1 MTRIPNA
8 SLVGFFMKRLAC
20 FLIFVSLC
28 TFAGFADDDKDH
40 QHHEDLTETQLGTVH
55 FPVSC
60 AAAEQKPFARG
71 VALLHSFWYEEAE
84 KEFLQIAKDDPG
96 CAMAHWGVAMSIWHQ
111 LWNEPD
117 AKVIARGLDEVN
129 AARKL
134 EQKTTPREKAYIAA
148 VAAFYSD
155 SEKLDHDARA
165 KAYSDAMRK
174 VYESYPEDHEAAT
187 FYALSLL
194 ASEPHHDETFANR
207 KKAAAILEPLF
218 AVEPDHPGV
227 AHYLIHAY
235 DKPQLAQLGIP
246 AARRY
251 AQVAP
256 AAPHALHMPSHI
268 FARVGLW
275 QDDIKSNLASVAA
288 TRKTAAMGMGG
299 EGHQFHAMDF
309 LFYAYLQ
316 SGREADARALMDE
329 VKAMPEMHDMYG
341 VGFDPHLATEANFAA
356 LYPLE
361 MRDWAAAA
369 SLTPV
374 AVPGTAED
382 STGYWAKAIGAAHL
396 HQPEEVKKDV
406 AAIEAIHQKFVSEK
420 KKDFAEGTE
429 NDLKQAQAWLA
440 FAEGKYDDAVET
452 LRPMADKEDAL
463 GDEPQGIPTREM
475 IAEILLEAKRPQQ
488 ALAEYQTD
496 LKFNPNRFNGLYG
509 AARAAEAAGKPSEAN
524 EYYALLLKDCDG
536 SSSTRPE
543 LNRARELLA
552 KK

>member
-1 MTRIPNA
+1 
-8 SLVGFFMKRLAC
+8 MKRLAWLLLFS
-20 FLIFVSLC
+20 FLCPL
-28 TFAGFADDDKDH
+28 TALADDEDKNH
-40 QHHEDLTETQLGTVH
+40 HHHEDLTETQLGTVQ
-55 FPVSC
+55 FPISC
-60 AAAEQKPFARG
+60 AASVQKPFARG

-84 KEFLQIAKDDPG
+84 KEFLEIAKDDPQ
-96 CAMAHWGVAMSIWHQ
+96 CAMAHWGIAMSIWHQ

-117 AKVIARGLDEVN
+117 AKVIARGLDEVK
-129 AARKL
+129 AAQKL
-134 EQKTTPREKAYIAA
+134 TQTAAPREKAYIAA
-148 VAAFYSD
+148 MAAFYSD
-155 SEKLDHDARA
+155 SGKSDHDARA
-165 KAYSDAMRK
+165 KAYSDAMK
-174 VYESYPEDHEAAT
+174 QVYKSYPEDHEAAA

-207 KKAAAILEPLF
+207 IAAAAVLEPLF
-218 AVEPDHPGV
+218 AIEPDHPGV

-235 DKPQLAQLGIP
+235 DKPQLAQRGIP

-275 QDDIKSNLASVAA
+275 QDDINSNLASVAA
-288 TRKTAAMGMGG
+288 TRKTAAMHMGG

-316 SGREADARALMDE
+316 SGRESAAKTLMDE

-341 VGFDPHLATEANFAA
+341 IGFDPHLTTEAHFAA

-369 SLTPV
+369 ALAPV
-374 AVPGTAED
+374 PAPSTAED
-382 STGYWAKAIGAAHL
+382 SAGYWAKAISAAHL
-396 HQPEEVKKDV
+396 HHPEEVRKDIT
-406 AAIEAIHQKFVSEK
+406 AIEAIHQKFVSDK
-420 KKDFAEGTE
+420 KKDFAEATE

-440 FAEGKYDDAVET
+440 FAEGKYDDAVKI
-452 LRPMADKEDAL
+452 LRPIADKEDAL

-475 IAEILLEAKRPQQ
+475 IADILLEAKRPQQ
-488 ALAEYQTD
+488 SLAEYQTD
-496 LKFNPNRFNGLYG
+496 LKFNPNRFNALSG
-509 AARAAEAAGKPSEAN
+509 AARAAEAAGQQSEAN
-524 EYYALLLKDCDG
+524 EYYAILLKTCEG
-536 SSSTRPE
+536 GSSTRPE
-543 LNRARELLA
+543 LGRARELLA